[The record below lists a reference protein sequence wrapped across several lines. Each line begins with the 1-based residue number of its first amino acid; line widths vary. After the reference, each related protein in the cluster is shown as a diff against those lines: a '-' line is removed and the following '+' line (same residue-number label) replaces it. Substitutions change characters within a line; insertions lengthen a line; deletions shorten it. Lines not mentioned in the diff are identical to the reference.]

1 MTNTKPKSILIKSNV
16 DGQETKDVYNKS
28 KGNFFLNNL
37 FLLVTVTPVIYFLLY
52 STNMNQFSSCCFSI
66 IITQIIYLLYK

>member
-28 KGNFFLNNL
+28 KGNFFLNYL
-37 FLLVTVTPVIYFLLY
+37 FLLVTITPLIFFLLY

-66 IITQIIYLLYK
+66 IITQIIYLLHK